1 MNIDF
6 QYKPG
11 STLAKVTLGPNE
23 TITAEGGAMI
33 AMSSNLNIET
43 TTNQK
48 KGAGGFLS
56 GVKRMFSSES
66 FFFNHF
72 TAPNQGGEIYLGT
85 SLPGDME
92 VLKLTGK
99 KIYVEGGSYVA
110 SSAGVSMNTAW
121 QGAKNFISGES
132 LFWIE
137 LSGEGDALINAFGV
151 IYPIDIDGEYIVD
164 TGHIVAYEDGM
175 NFEISKAGSSW
186 VASFLGGEGFVC
198 KFKGKGRVWCQSHSS
213 TSWGQS
219 MGPHLK
225 AVKKS

>member
-1 MNIDF
+1 MKIEF

-11 STLAKVTLGPNE
+11 STLAKVSLDANE

-33 AMSSNLNIET
+33 AMSPNLKIET
-43 TTNQK
+43 TTAQK
-48 KGAGGFLS
+48 KGGGGILS

-72 TAPNQGGEIYLGT
+72 TANNGAGEIYLGT

-92 VLKLTGK
+92 VLQLNNK

-132 LFWIE
+132 LFWVE
-137 LSGEGDALINAFGV
+137 LSGEGEALINAFGV

-175 NFEISKAGSSW
+175 NFTISKAGSSW
-186 VASFLGGEGFVC
+186 LASFLGGEGFVC
-198 KFKGKGRVWCQSHSS
+198 KFSGKGRVWCQSHSS
-213 TSWGQS
+213 SAWGS
-219 MGPHLK
+219 AMRPHLK
-225 AVKKS
+225 AIKK

>member
-1 MNIDF
+1 MKIEF

-11 STLAKVTLGPNE
+11 STLAKVSLDANE

-33 AMSSNLNIET
+33 AMSPNLKTET
-43 TTNQK
+43 TTAQK
-48 KGAGGFLS
+48 KGAGGIMS
-56 GVKRMFSSES
+56 GVKRLFSSES

-72 TAPNQGGEIYLGT
+72 TANNGAGEIYLGT

-92 VLKLTGK
+92 VLELSNK

-132 LFWIE
+132 LFWVE
-137 LSGEGDALINAFGV
+137 LSGEGQALINAFGV

-186 VASFLGGEGFVC
+186 VSSFLGGEGFVC
-198 KFKGKGRVWCQSHSS
+198 KFRGKGRVWCQSHSS
-213 TSWGQS
+213 SSWGQA
-219 MGPHLK
+219 MRPHLK
-225 AVKKS
+225 AIKK